1 MERGEGYLAEVGVEY
16 RLQVGVVVVEEEEE
30 RRLVMA
36 AFVQDQ
42 EGEEEVVKLWEE

>member
-1 MERGEGYLAEVGVEY
+1 MELAEGYLAEVEVEY
-16 RLQVGVVVVEEEEE
+16 RLQVGVEEEGEE
-30 RRLVMA
+30 RQLVMA

>member
-1 MERGEGYLAEVGVEY
+1 MEQGEGYLAEVGVEY
-16 RLQVGVVVVEEEEE
+16 RLQVGVVVVEEEE